1 MSITWKLEI
10 TRASEPNGSRSIEQ
24 TLQFE
29 ADTIGEA
36 KEKADDKISR
46 NEILSAR
53 ALSINWQIHPDK
65 EKNLIVRVYHRG
77 EDERSPLEIPAFPE
91 WYVTIE
97 PLGISLS
104 EIRDYPIT
112 ANVSENIR

>member
-1 MSITWKLEI
+1 MPITWKLEI
-10 TRASEPNGSRSIEQ
+10 TRVSEPNGSRLIEQ
-24 TLQFE
+24 TMQFE
-29 ADTIGEA
+29 ADTIREA
-36 KEKADDKISR
+36 KEKADDKISQ
-46 NEILSAR
+46 NEILSTK

-77 EDERSPLEIPAFPE
+77 EDERHPLEIPEYPQ

-104 EIRDYPIT
+104 EIRDCAEAQQI
-112 ANVSENIR
+112 